1 MARMA
6 SGAAAQNFGQTNI
19 NYDSLASFK
28 QAGLERRY
36 QADAAKDDRV
46 RSSLKEAEQNRLI
59 NNTAQGSI
67 AGLLQSNPSL
77 MTSIDSGDAPK
88 SVQDAF
94 KKYEGGGGN
103 LQSNAL
109 LSQFLS
115 TADTGQKQTQ
125 ALQFEQD
132 RQNQASR
139 TAQLNA
145 IARVEAERNA
155 MAAARAKADAP
166 NALILTADQLNEFE
180 NTNSNTDYG
189 VTPMN
194 VGGEVKYQVGARKSP
209 TSPSEETF
217 MTAQQL
223 EALRASTG
231 LAYKMRPYVDPKT
244 GQDGF
249 MVGNSY
255 APSDTTEDIENAA
268 RAKRRGENTADRE
281 DTVVSWSQT
290 DKPLAEVNMSKY
302 DSIITGLKTGQIDIG
317 GITEYVPDIGGM
329 RESVRGAMN
338 PSGQDAVD
346 NVRSVVFLS
355 LKAILG
361 GQFSKD
367 EANRLVA
374 STYNPQLRGEAGV
387 TANVKRLEMANLVLK
402 RTYQAKMDELAAYQ
416 SGVVYK
422 GPSPAQVARTQ
433 IDIMQQTAG
442 DSMFINTGTGN
453 KINSITVT
461 GQK

>member
-1 MARMA
+1 
-6 SGAAAQNFGQTNI
+6 
-19 NYDSLASFK
+19 
-28 QAGLERRY
+28 
-36 QADAAKDDRV
+36 
-46 RSSLKEAEQNRLI
+46 
-59 NNTAQGSI
+59 
-67 AGLLQSNPSL
+67 
-77 MTSIDSGDAPK
+77 
-88 SVQDAF
+88 
-94 KKYEGGGGN
+94 
-103 LQSNAL
+103 
-109 LSQFLS
+109 
-115 TADTGQKQTQ
+115 
-125 ALQFEQD
+125 
-132 RQNQASR
+132 
-139 TAQLNA
+139 
-145 IARVEAERNA
+145 
-155 MAAARAKADAP
+155 
-166 NALILTADQLNEFE
+166 
-180 NTNSNTDYG
+180 
-189 VTPMN
+189 
-194 VGGEVKYQVGARKSP
+194 
-209 TSPSEETF
+209 
-217 MTAQQL
+217 
-223 EALRASTG
+223 
-231 LAYKMRPYVDPKT
+231 
-244 GQDGF
+244 
-249 MVGNSY
+249 
-255 APSDTTEDIENAA
+255 
-268 RAKRRGENTADRE
+268 
-281 DTVVSWSQT
+281 
-290 DKPLAEVNMSKY
+290 
-302 DSIITGLKTGQIDIG
+302 
-317 GITEYVPDIGGM
+317 M

>member
-1 MARMA
+1 
-6 SGAAAQNFGQTNI
+6 
-19 NYDSLASFK
+19 
-28 QAGLERRY
+28 
-36 QADAAKDDRV
+36 
-46 RSSLKEAEQNRLI
+46 
-59 NNTAQGSI
+59 
-67 AGLLQSNPSL
+67 
-77 MTSIDSGDAPK
+77 
-88 SVQDAF
+88 
-94 KKYEGGGGN
+94 
-103 LQSNAL
+103 
-109 LSQFLS
+109 
-115 TADTGQKQTQ
+115 
-125 ALQFEQD
+125 
-132 RQNQASR
+132 
-139 TAQLNA
+139 
-145 IARVEAERNA
+145 
-155 MAAARAKADAP
+155 
-166 NALILTADQLNEFE
+166 
-180 NTNSNTDYG
+180 
-189 VTPMN
+189 MN
-194 VGGEVKYQVGARKSP
+194 VGGEVKFQVGARKSD
-209 TSPSEETF
+209 TSTSEETF
-217 MTAQQL
+217 MTSQQL
-223 EALRASTG
+223 EALRVSTG
-231 LAYKMRPYVDPKT
+231 LAYKMRPYADPKT

-255 APSDTTEDIENAA
+255 APSDTVEDIESAA